1 MITEAAAALSKET
14 GSQCVGMSAD
24 VRKPETLERA
34 VAECIK
40 RFGRIDHVIL
50 GAAGNFLQLLE
61 GISVNAFNNVVAID
75 LGGSY
80 ATFKA
85 TIEHVLK
92 SQGTYIA
99 ISATL
104 HASLSCRASA
114 DASST
119 PACRCRARRARLKPA
134 WTRCLA

>member
-1 MITEAAAALSKET
+1 MGSRDRSDRADGCNAFIIGRRENVITEAAAALSKET
-14 GSQCVGMSAD
+14 GSQCIGMSAD
-24 VRKPETLERA
+24 VRKPETLQRA
-34 VAECIK
+34 VDECIK
-40 RFGRIDHVIL
+40 QFGRIDHVLL

-104 HASLSCRASA
+104 HVRA
-114 DASST
+114 
-119 PACRCRARRARLKPA
+119 ARRSAA
-134 WTRCLA
+134 G